1 MIFPAE
7 LAKVS
12 FPIDCKNNGLMPKP
26 DGLHS
31 LYGLLPPNWNY
42 AFVRTHTQASEEKK
56 VWSLE
61 KQSRCWELVM
71 ENTTK
76 DVR

>member
-31 LYGLLPPNWNY
+31 LCGLLPPNWNY

-56 VWSLE
+56 V
-61 KQSRCWELVM
+61 
-71 ENTTK
+71 
-76 DVR
+76 